1 MNLTGSMM
9 KTKVSLKKM
18 KTMKKYSIILS
29 AVLSVFALASC
40 QKEQDIKEQDII
52 QEEVKENV
60 PSSVPFVLRANI
72 PSVDTKT
79 TLNTSTWAVDWESTD
94 VIYAVT
100 TDEAWGEAY
109 PVEADNTIAEF
120 AYNSAS
126 GTFSTDMA
134 IANGSHTFNFLYT
147 AGQQKSYHRAAS
159 TTFQLAGTQTF
170 DASAPTANLKTYDAL
185 AAQVTATTP
194 TSFANVEMSHL
205 FSLMKVTLKNKTGDA
220 VNITKF
226 EIEIP
231 GEKLYGI
238 FNVDFNTTPSTTF
251 KSNGGD
257 KITVNISNGTVASD
271 GTLDVYF
278 VMGPVAGYTGEVTF
292 TVTDSASNTYTKTN
306 TISAPGVT
314 FAAGKYN
321 TASYTLK
328 PVPVECVT
336 LDWNYEGGTS
346 SDLLAIPGVSANGL
360 GSDYADSHAPYR
372 VKFDNTGDFIQV
384 RTDAAISTVS
394 VGYKMI
400 GGNTTSKLTFKESA
414 NGSDW
419 NEVQILNISGNGNSI
434 GTLTTTNPFNE
445 ASRFVQIY
453 FTKGSNVGIGAIS
466 ITKQNTDPT
475 IEASDIYDVAAIGCT
490 DEPSTYTAL
499 NFTDDVEVG
508 TVTGCVSDAD
518 AATGDIFYS
527 VMPNYES
534 TEATGTIVLQSA
546 GNNAITK
553 TITVHQLG
561 SSLTVSTTEVI
572 IPSDDDEAT
581 FTITSPEFDWS
592 ITADDDSHVLYDASG
607 NASNSA
613 STVTVTSDLEA
624 TDAVQTIAT
633 LTIIR
638 NSNNS
643 DPQAKQV
650 VIKKAAAGGG
660 GSSTTTL
667 TNANIVSAGDAAN
680 GYDSWSL
687 SDGNSNSY
695 TAYAIKNYHSNA
707 TKDKH
712 FLQIKKYA
720 SSTAYYIQIPAL
732 GTKITSITM
741 TVSST
746 NQPMTGGGN
755 SATLFFSS
763 SNSTSATGT
772 GIASGTGTSSVTIDA
787 SSLNLNTGY
796 ITASGAVRIWD
807 IVITYNN

>member
-1 MNLTGSMM
+1 M
-9 KTKVSLKKM
+9 KINVSLKKM

-29 AVLSVFALASC
+29 AVLSIIALASC
-40 QKEQDIKEQDII
+40 QKEQDIKEQDIN
-52 QEEVKENV
+52 QEELKENV
-60 PSSVPFVLRANI
+60 SSSVPFILRANI

-79 TLNTSTWAVDWESTD
+79 TLNTSTWAVNWESTD

-100 TDEAWGEAY
+100 TDKAWGQDYED
-109 PVEADNTIAEF
+109 DNSGETIAVF
-120 AYNSAS
+120 AYDSES
-126 GTFSTDMA
+126 GTFSTDKA
-134 IANGSHTFNFLYT
+134 ISDGEHTFNFLYS
-147 AGQQKSYHRAAS
+147 AGNQKSYHRGGS

-170 DASAPTANLKTYDAL
+170 DASAPTASLKLYDAL
-185 AAQVTATTP
+185 AAQVVATTP
-194 TSFANVEMSHL
+194 TSFADVEMSHL

-231 GEKLYGI
+231 DENLYGI
-238 FNVDFNTTPSTTF
+238 FNVNFNTTPSTTYNR
-251 KSNGGD
+251 NGGD
-257 KITVNISNGTVASD
+257 KITVNISNGTVAAD

-278 VMGPVAGYTGEVTF
+278 VMGPVAGYAGEVTF
-292 TVTDSASNTYTKTN
+292 TVTDSESNTYTKTN
-306 TISAPGVT
+306 NISAPGVT
-314 FAAGKYN
+314 FAAGTYN
-321 TASYTLK
+321 TASYSLK
-328 PVPVECVT
+328 TADPVQCVT
-336 LDWNYEGGTS
+336 LDWNYAGGTS

-372 VKFDNTGDFIQV
+372 VKFDNTGDYIQV

-400 GGNTTSKLTFKESA
+400 GGNTTSNLTFKESA

-419 NEVQILNISGNGNSI
+419 NDVQTLNISGNANST

-466 ITKQNTDPT
+466 ITKLNTDPA
-475 IEASDIYDVAAIGCT
+475 IEASDIDDVPALGCT
-490 DEPSTYTAL
+490 DESSTYTAL

-508 TVTGCVSDAD
+508 TFTGCVSDAD
-518 AATGDIFYS
+518 AATGDIVYS

-613 STVTVTSDLEA
+613 STVTVTSDIEA

-650 VIKKAAAGGG
+650 VIKKAAAGDVSYTVTFPDDNSSNNGLTSDQYSSTWTAMSG
-660 GSSTTTL
+660 SFSLSISNFNNNNWKDWTFIKCGRKNNASVATIITDSAISEAIKTIKITIDALTASKINSIILYISSDGSSWTEGGTF
-667 TNANIVSAGDAAN
+667 
-680 GYDSWSL
+680 
-687 SDGNSNSY
+687 
-695 TAYAIKNYHSNA
+695 
-707 TKDKH
+707 TK
-712 FLQIKKYA
+712 
-720 SSTAYYIQIPAL
+720 
-732 GTKITSITM
+732 
-741 TVSST
+741 
-746 NQPMTGGGN
+746 
-755 SATLFFSS
+755 
-763 SNSTSATGT
+763 ATGEQ
-772 GIASGTGTSSVTIDA
+772 SVTI
-787 SSLNLNTGY
+787 SSPQANRYYKLVFDC
-796 ITASGAVRIWD
+796 ASGSSNGLLTLSK
-807 IVITYNN
+807 IVYTTK